1 LEDDITEM
9 FKINVVGN
17 IHLFNTF
24 LPLIKNG
31 KTKKVVTISS
41 GMSDGDVAA
50 KYELHEGAPYSVSK
64 AAMNMV
70 NAKYQAEFKKDG
82 IIFMA
87 VCPGTVNTRQ
97 NDNSEYLGN

>member
-1 LEDDITEM
+1 M
-9 FKINVVGN
+9 FRVNVVGN

-24 LPLIKNG
+24 LPLVKNG
-31 KTKKVVTISS
+31 KAKKVVTISS
-41 GMSDGDVAA
+41 GMSDGDVAV

-87 VCPGTVNTRQ
+87 VCPGTVNTGQ
-97 NDNSEYLGN
+97 NDNSKYLGN